1 MLGFTVET
9 HHDHQLRWTARTTTE
24 ALVIQVF
31 GQVDAHN
38 ESDWQH
44 MLRECAATAPERSLF
59 IVDCA
64 EMDFMS
70 CGALVASAKQTADS
84 RQLGVTMRLVI
95 RQPSIMRII
104 TKCGMEDSVSAYP
117 DLDSALKGHRPP

>member
-9 HHDHQLRWTARTTTE
+9 HHDHQLRWTTRTTTE
-24 ALVIQVF
+24 ALVVQVF

-38 ESDWQH
+38 ESDWQR
-44 MLRECAATAPERSLF
+44 MLRECAATPDRSLF
-59 IVDCA
+59 IVDCGGL
-64 EMDFMS
+64 DFMS
-70 CGALVASAKQTADS
+70 CGALVALAKQTADS

-104 TKCGMEDSVSAYP
+104 TRCGLNDSVSAHP
-117 DLDSALKGHRPP
+117 DLDSALDGHRSP